1 VADAGSVIVA
11 RSISCR
17 GAWQGGT
24 PCCGRRAVRAGAA
37 NHQDGVLVDVE
48 RGSMMWQTWRPR
60 TTMLAPSTGLGT
72 PNAARQQCTG
82 EVVRQVSSG
91 GDGVHRNLLMGL

>member
-1 VADAGSVIVA
+1 VILA
-11 RSISCR
+11 RSISYR

-24 PCCGRRAVRAGAA
+24 ACCGRRADRAGAA

-48 RGSMMWQTWRPR
+48 RGSMMWQTGRPR
-60 TTMLAPSTGLGT
+60 TTMLAPSTGPGT

-82 EVVRQVSSG
+82 EVARQVSSG